1 MKIILIVLGAV
12 CIYQLQRILYR
23 KYWNKNLTVEIRF
36 TQHAIW
42 EREEGELC
50 ETIVNRKWLPLPM
63 LRVKFEADRHLDF
76 MQEGNISVTDRCY
89 KNDIFSVMMYQKIV
103 RRLKF
108 RGVRRGYYT
117 IKQIS
122 ADSSDLFMD
131 QHLREEIPSDAWLYV
146 YPGQADKKRLLV
158 PFQKMMGDI
167 VTKRYTY
174 EDPFEFQGI
183 RPYEPFDSMRDVN
196 WKATARTG
204 ELRTNIHGYTV
215 RQEVCLLLNLEC
227 ESMME
232 YQQLREESIR
242 IANSLSEMFL
252 AQGIPVGICSN
263 AKDLLSGKTLHIKPG
278 ADGHHLI
285 WIRESLSR
293 LDLSQ
298 EIQEFEEYTKQE
310 AIGPEVLRQSSEV
323 LYVLIS
329 TSQRAEVVRTFE
341 RFASKCCGSWWILPL
356 HPWMEQRV
364 QNRKGGAVLRWEVEQ
379 IAAG

>member
-1 MKIILIVLGAV
+1 MRIIFIIFGAA
-12 CIYQLQRILYR
+12 CIYQLQKIMYR

-36 TQHAIW
+36 TQHAIR
-42 EREEGELC
+42 EQEEGELC
-50 ETIVNRKWLPLPM
+50 ETIVNRKWLPIPM

-76 MQEGNISVTDRCY
+76 MQEENISVTDRCY

-103 RRLKF
+103 RRLNFK
-108 RGVRRGYYT
+108 GVRRGFYT
-117 IKQIS
+117 IQQIS
-122 ADSSDLFMD
+122 TDASDLFME
-131 QHLREEIPSDAWLYV
+131 QHLDMQISSDAWIYV
-146 YPGQADKKRLLV
+146 YPGQADMRQLLI

-167 VTKRYTY
+167 LTRRYAY

-252 AQGIPVGICSN
+252 KQRIPVGIYSN
-263 AKDLLSGKTLHIKPG
+263 AKDLLSGKTLHIESG
-278 ADGHHLI
+278 SDQHHMI
-285 WIRESLSR
+285 RIRESLSR
-293 LDLSQ
+293 LDLSLQ
-298 EIQEFEEYTKQE
+298 MQEFEGYTKQE
-310 AIGPEVLRQSSEV
+310 IPRLSPNVY
-323 LYVLIS
+323 YVLIS
-329 TSQRAEVVRTFE
+329 TSQRAEVVRAFE
-341 RFASKCCGSWWILPL
+341 RFAGKCGIWWILPL

-364 QNRKGGAVLRWEVEQ
+364 QKQNGGTILRWEVEQ
-379 IAAG
+379 FAAG